1 MILEYLLYLLYNT
14 RRIERWDGP
23 ACAVF
28 QSSTLCGCPCWA
40 GAGLPSVIV
49 TAPAFLPP
57 PPSCLPRPRRL
68 LEGASAA
75 QTQALSTSPVPA
87 SLLCSALLCLPG
99 PALPA
104 NSSVSPVS
112 CACSLHA
119 IHRQLDSGCPHL
131 HRLSESVTWLAPG
144 PYPDPGRSEA
154 PPTATSGSPCR
165 VRIGPL
171 TKHHFSQCSSS
182 LPIPTRG
189 PFVFPCAHRAESHSG
204 CISCVTRCNFTPPS
218 RTSPHPLQPLQSSNR
233 AAPRV
238 SSSEYLHSLSR
249 ASNL

>member
-1 MILEYLLYLLYNT
+1 MYLLYNT

-87 SLLCSALLCLPG
+87 SLLCSALPARPCPARELLRIPCVVCVLPSCH
-99 PALPA
+99 PSSTRLWLPPSP
-104 NSSVSPVS
+104 SSVRIRHL
-112 CACSLHA
+112 ACS
-119 IHRQLDSGCPHL
+119 R
-131 HRLSESVTWLAPG
+131 
-144 PYPDPGRSEA
+144 
-154 PPTATSGSPCR
+154 
-165 VRIGPL
+165 
-171 TKHHFSQCSSS
+171 
-182 LPIPTRG
+182 
-189 PFVFPCAHRAESHSG
+189 
-204 CISCVTRCNFTPPS
+204 
-218 RTSPHPLQPLQSSNR
+218 
-233 AAPRV
+233 
-238 SSSEYLHSLSR
+238 SLSR
-249 ASNL
+249 SRALRGTSHGHLWQPLPCSDWPAHEAPFQPMLILAPNTYPWTLRIPMRSSSRVSFWLHLVRNPVQFHTTQSNISPSAPTAAVEQPRRAQSLVVRVSAQSLTRQ